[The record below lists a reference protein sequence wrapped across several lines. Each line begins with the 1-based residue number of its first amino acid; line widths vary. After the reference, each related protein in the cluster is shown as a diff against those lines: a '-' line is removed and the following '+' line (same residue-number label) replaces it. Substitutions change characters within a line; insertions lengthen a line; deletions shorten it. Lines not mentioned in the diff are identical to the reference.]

1 MNEDHNFIQ
10 KVIHDNM
17 EVSVLANNLI
27 EKFKAYKPE
36 QYSTGIT
43 NAKLAAVALLQL
55 EEQKIEKTF
64 ENVVVA
70 LQKLFP
76 GKFSLIT
83 YPDIP
88 DTIRVDNTLRLD
100 AGNHSK
106 YITGNRPKG
115 YKLTAIGRI
124 AAEETIEELKSDKIG
139 KKKGLG
145 GIQRGRYSKLV
156 GTVTQSDAFEKFST
170 KQFSE
175 INKFDIC
182 RVLQCTLE
190 TPPEKLHAN
199 LEALKKMAISLSII
213 KEYEKLTHDVLEF
226 FKYVEENW
234 EMLQND

>member
-1 MNEDHNFIQ
+1 MG
-10 KVIHDNM
+10 V
-17 EVSVLANNLI
+17 VVLENNLI
-27 EKFKAYKPE
+27 EKLKSYNPE

-43 NAKLAAVALLQL
+43 NAKLATVALLKL
-55 EEQKIEKTF
+55 EEHKIEKTF
-64 ENVVVA
+64 ENVVIA

-115 YKLTAIGRI
+115 YRLTAIGRI
-124 AAEETIEELKSDKIG
+124 AAEETIEELKSDKIR
-139 KKKGLG
+139 KKEGLG

-156 GTVTQSDAFEKFST
+156 GAVIQSDAFEKFST

-190 TPPEKLHAN
+190 TPSEKLQAN
-199 LEALKKMAISLSII
+199 ILALKKMAISLSII

-226 FKYVEENW
+226 FTYIDENW
-234 EMLQND
+234 EKLQDD